1 MSVEK
6 ESGDERQTVK
16 QVQKKKKEGESDRE
30 KKDSHQMCSLCTQAL
45 VQGRQ
50 RGKLLLLIYVLILS
64 SALQSLFSSL

>member
-16 QVQKKKKEGESDRE
+16 QVQKKKEGESDRE

>member
-6 ESGDERQTVK
+6 ESGDERQTAK
-16 QVQKKKKEGESDRE
+16 QVQKKKEGESDRE

-64 SALQSLFSSL
+64 SALQSLLSSL

>member
-16 QVQKKKKEGESDRE
+16 QVQKKKEGESDRE

-64 SALQSLFSSL
+64 SALQFT

>member
-16 QVQKKKKEGESDRE
+16 QVQKKKEGESDRE

-50 RGKLLLLIYVLILS
+50 RGKLLLLFYVLILS
-64 SALQSLFSSL
+64 SALQSLLSSL

>member
-16 QVQKKKKEGESDRE
+16 QVQKKKEGESDRE

-64 SALQSLFSSL
+64 SALQSLLSSL

>member
-6 ESGDERQTVK
+6 ESGDERQTAK
-16 QVQKKKKEGESDRE
+16 QVQKKKEGESDRE

-50 RGKLLLLIYVLILS
+50 RGKLLLLLIYVLILS
-64 SALQSLFSSL
+64 SALQSLLSSL